1 MATTGNSQDFGDLSS
16 ARRTGGKGQ
25 SCNSTRMIFYGGLTP
40 TYVNVI
46 SYITIATKG
55 NDTDFGDAPAPIGY
69 CGAMASSTRCVFAGG
84 DTTGDTPVNTISS
97 IEILTTGNAVDF
109 GDTTVGNRTGL
120 VGASNGHGGL

>member
-1 MATTGNSQDFGDLSS
+1 MTLGNAKDFGDLSS

-25 SCNSTRMIFYGGLTP
+25 SCNATRMIFYGGLTP

-69 CGAMASSTRCVFAGG
+69 CAAMASPTRCVFAGG
-84 DTTGDTPVNTISS
+84 DTTGDTSINTISS

-109 GDTTVGNRTGL
+109 GDTTLAARSGV